1 MATIMAV
8 IPMPLGYNVK
18 SNTSSATLRSN
29 ISRNRKSAYP
39 TVRMKTRIHRLVEDH
54 GIVLI
59 PGCYDALSAA
69 IVQKL
74 GFHAGFISGYAL
86 SATLLGKPDFG
97 LITRRLN
104 WFSYFFASETGGGSA
119 LNVQR
124 TIKELI
130 AAGAAGCCIEI
141 IPAEEHAVKI
151 ASARD
156 AIGDS
161 DFFLMARTDARVTSG
176 KKGLSDAIARLI
188 FTWRYSFCNVGADVS
203 FVEAPRDDKELEEIG
218 RKTKGYRV
226 CDMYEG
232 GVTPLHTPEE
242 VKAMGFHLIVHPLST
257 VYASARALLDVLKIL
272 KENGTTRNHLHK
284 MATFEDSISWLELET
299 RYLNLKND
307 IETKS

>member
-39 TVRMKTRIHRLVEDH
+39 T
-54 GIVLI
+54 
-59 PGCYDALSAA
+59 
-69 IVQKL
+69 KL

-86 SATLLGKPDFG
+86 SGTLLGKPDFG
-97 LITRRLN
+97 LITSPEIAAATRIVC
-104 WFSYFFASETGGGSA
+104 AGAPMIPIIVDAETGGGSA

-130 AAGAAGCCIEI
+130 AAGAAGCCIEDT
-141 IPAEEHAVKI
+141 
-151 ASARD
+151 RL
-156 AIGDS
+156 GN
-161 DFFLMARTDARVTSG
+161 RTDARVTSG
-176 KKGLSDAIARLI
+176 KKGLSDAIARANL
-188 FTWRYSFCNVGADVS
+188 YVEAGADAS

-257 VYASARALLDVLKIL
+257 FYASARALLDVLS
-272 KENGTTRNHLHK
+272 R
-284 MATFEDSISWLELET
+284 
-299 RYLNLKND
+299 
-307 IETKS
+307 